1 MGSDIDNYFSSVDEN
16 ASLEKVQDS
25 KLRVL
30 SVSEFVD
37 ITSKQISY
45 FGNASVTGEIQT
57 ISSRGHL
64 YFTLKDELSSVD
76 CIMWQNLARSLSFI
90 PQPGAKVT
98 VTGTPNLWQKNSS
111 FRLICSSMTL
121 SGRGVIMERLLRL
134 KEKLRL
140 EGVFDYHKR
149 EIPEFIDTVG
159 IITSIQG
166 DVVHDMAVTM
176 KRRNPG
182 VNIIVYDAKVQGEDA
197 PSSLV
202 AALKKANEEALCDVI
217 IIGRGGGSFEDLL
230 PFSDETLTREVA
242 RSNILVISAVGHEP
256 DYSFTDYAAD
266 FRAATPTAAAE
277 HVTRITKDML
287 INAVINDFDR
297 MNNAITQHINYYSGN
312 HEAVMHRLKASNP
325 ENYVTNCKSNLSLA
339 LSRLHQSV
347 NADINKKHHDLSSL
361 KQRLASFE
369 PQSLIEAKRN
379 SLNSLI
385 SRLNHAVDAVKTA
398 AENTL
403 LFDVRVAKLDRLIS
417 LIRDDRLKKV
427 DNLVLRSRKTDIDK
441 KFYDIKS
448 SYMQTVSRLHLSD
461 PLLILSKGYSLTT
474 DEKDNVVNID
484 KISIGDTI
492 KTRVK
497 DGLISSKVEN
507 ITKEKSK

>member
-287 INAVINDFDR
+287 INAV
-297 MNNAITQHINYYSGN
+297 
-312 HEAVMHRLKASNP
+312 NP

-385 SRLNHAVDAVKTA
+385 SRLNHAVAAVKTA

-497 DGLISSKVEN
+497 DG
-507 ITKEKSK
+507 

>member
-1 MGSDIDNYFSSVDEN
+1 M
-16 ASLEKVQDS
+16 
-25 KLRVL
+25 
-30 SVSEFVD
+30 
-37 ITSKQISY
+37 
-45 FGNASVTGEIQT
+45 
-57 ISSRGHL
+57 
-64 YFTLKDELSSVD
+64 
-76 CIMWQNLARSLSFI
+76 
-90 PQPGAKVT
+90 
-98 VTGTPNLWQKNSS
+98 
-111 FRLICSSMTL
+111 
-121 SGRGVIMERLLRL
+121 
-134 KEKLRL
+134 
-140 EGVFDYHKR
+140 
-149 EIPEFIDTVG
+149 
-159 IITSIQG
+159 
-166 DVVHDMAVTM
+166 
-176 KRRNPG
+176 
-182 VNIIVYDAKVQGEDA
+182 
-197 PSSLV
+197 
-202 AALKKANEEALCDVI
+202 
-217 IIGRGGGSFEDLL
+217 
-230 PFSDETLTREVA
+230 
-242 RSNILVISAVGHEP
+242 
-256 DYSFTDYAAD
+256 
-266 FRAATPTAAAE
+266 
-277 HVTRITKDML
+277 
-287 INAVINDFDR
+287 
-297 MNNAITQHINYYSGN
+297 
-312 HEAVMHRLKASNP
+312 
-325 ENYVTNCKSNLSLA
+325 A

-369 PQSLIEAKRN
+369 PQALIEAKRN

-385 SRLNHAVDAVKTA
+385 SRLNHAVAAVKTA

>member
-1 MGSDIDNYFSSVDEN
+1 
-16 ASLEKVQDS
+16 
-25 KLRVL
+25 
-30 SVSEFVD
+30 
-37 ITSKQISY
+37 
-45 FGNASVTGEIQT
+45 
-57 ISSRGHL
+57 
-64 YFTLKDELSSVD
+64 
-76 CIMWQNLARSLSFI
+76 
-90 PQPGAKVT
+90 
-98 VTGTPNLWQKNSS
+98 
-111 FRLICSSMTL
+111 
-121 SGRGVIMERLLRL
+121 MERLLRL

-297 MNNAITQHINYYSGN
+297 MNNAITQHIN
-312 HEAVMHRLKASNP
+312 
-325 ENYVTNCKSNLSLA
+325 
-339 LSRLHQSV
+339 
-347 NADINKKHHDLSSL
+347 
-361 KQRLASFE
+361 
-369 PQSLIEAKRN
+369 
-379 SLNSLI
+379 
-385 SRLNHAVDAVKTA
+385 
-398 AENTL
+398 
-403 LFDVRVAKLDRLIS
+403 
-417 LIRDDRLKKV
+417 
-427 DNLVLRSRKTDIDK
+427 
-441 KFYDIKS
+441 
-448 SYMQTVSRLHLSD
+448 
-461 PLLILSKGYSLTT
+461 
-474 DEKDNVVNID
+474 
-484 KISIGDTI
+484 
-492 KTRVK
+492 
-497 DGLISSKVEN
+497 
-507 ITKEKSK
+507 